1 MRRSDEPARA
11 LQPGPLTAMLMLL
24 ALGSGAIDALS
35 FAGLGQVF
43 TGVMTGNLVLLGLA
57 AGQARLAA
65 AVRAG
70 IAIAAY
76 TVGAFAAAYW
86 LRDTRPGEA
95 NPWPGRLTA
104 ALAAEAVAQAAVL
117 AGWLAGAGQP
127 GPAARDVLIALAALA
142 MSIQSTAVNALSVSG
157 AATTYFTGTLTALV
171 SELATS
177 GTPVTMRRRV
187 AVLTAALAGAVLD
200 AVLLTHAR
208 PAAAALPL
216 AATLAV
222 VVVTWPRGDRPYRA

>member
-1 MRRSDEPARA
+1 M
-11 LQPGPLTAMLMLL
+11 
-24 ALGSGAIDALS
+24 
-35 FAGLGQVF
+35 
-43 TGVMTGNLVLLGLA
+43 
-57 AGQARLAA
+57 
-65 AVRAG
+65 
-70 IAIAAY
+70 
-76 TVGAFAAAYW
+76 
-86 LRDTRPGEA
+86 
-95 NPWPGRLTA
+95 
-104 ALAAEAVAQAAVL
+104 L